1 MTGRELKKLCDD
13 NRVTVNDLADI
24 LGLSDSYW
32 SGFLLRNNN
41 LSYETELNIKMAI
54 TIKKL
59 RLKVKLYEAQF
70 HYINMTKVKANL
82 SELAEAVIIKNVTDR
97 LRPLG

>member
-1 MTGRELKKLCDD
+1 MTGRELKKLCVDNNVSVDD
-13 NRVTVNDLADI
+13 LVEI
-24 LGLSDSYW
+24 LGLTNSYW
-32 SGFLLRNNN
+32 SGLLLRNNN
-41 LSYETELNIKMAI
+41 VSYETELNIKMAI

-70 HYINMTKVKANL
+70 HYINMTKVKARL
-82 SELAEAVIIKNVTDR
+82 TELAEEVITKNVTDR